1 MRSLEIRIQRI
12 FNDLIKQNQKLG
24 SDSVLRQSA
33 TVSSVQNVAPSVQI
47 PASRVQRP
55 GSSVRSPASRVQSQT
70 SRVQRSVSSVQCPRS
85 IVQCPG
91 SSVQDPASRAQR
103 PQSNVQ
109 HLRPESRNSSML
121 NVTVLQKK
129 GRRLFLDEPELESNI
144 LIFRKCIAT
153 IYQTHV
159 NSLHILNS

>member
-1 MRSLEIRIQRI
+1 MGLNNNTVLSPIHGHSKRRTRLISERFYSWWIMTSLEIRIQRI

-24 SDSVLRQSA
+24 SDSVLRQST

-85 IVQCPG
+85 NVQCPG
-91 SSVQDPASRAQR
+91 SSVQDPASRA
-103 PQSNVQ
+103 
-109 HLRPESRNSSML
+109 
-121 NVTVLQKK
+121 
-129 GRRLFLDEPELESNI
+129 
-144 LIFRKCIAT
+144 
-153 IYQTHV
+153 
-159 NSLHILNS
+159 